1 MTVTDPVAEIDLET
15 AVGTMIAIIADVAVI
30 GITDLGGMLH
40 AIVSAADQM
49 ILLIWSTSLDGMTAV
64 TAVSI
69 VVLDLEHKRYVLPF

>member
-30 GITDLGGMLH
+30 EITDLGGMLH

-49 ILLIWSTSLDGMTAV
+49 ILLI
-64 TAVSI
+64 
-69 VVLDLEHKRYVLPF
+69 